1 MITSIL
7 SGTSQPIDARVVVSN
22 GPHAA
27 GPQPRHKGRD
37 PASRRRPTAT
47 SQGARSG
54 PHPRQKG
61 RDPASRRRSTST
73 SQGARS
79 GLTPPAYSHVT
90 RGEIRPHAA
99 GPHPQGTRSGPHPR
113 HKGRDPASR
122 RRPTATSQR
131 TRATSLQHVKHAAL
145 RTQKDCNRTA
155 KEPKQSKTK
164 QQQQQQN

>member
-47 SQGARSG
+47 SEE
-54 PHPRQKG
+54 
-61 RDPASRRRSTST
+61 
-73 SQGARS
+73 ARS
-79 GLTPPAYSHVT
+79 GLTPPAHIHKGRDPAHIHVT

-99 GPHPQGTRSGPHPR
+99 GLQPR
-113 HKGRDPASR
+113 HKGPVRQVCNTSNMQLYVRKRIATGPQRNRNKVKQNNSNNNKIKYPQLCAYRYGNSEMLLSVGFIKMPALF
-122 RRPTATSQR
+122 T
-131 TRATSLQHVKHAAL
+131 LGL
-145 RTQKDCNRTA
+145 
-155 KEPKQSKTK
+155 E
-164 QQQQQQN
+164 